1 MNTTQRIAA
10 HGLMLAVTAIL
21 LTSPAQ
27 AVTLKKESIR
37 LPEST
42 RVLPG
47 NSPGARAA
55 NSDCL
60 MCHSAGMVMNQPDL
74 SKDAW
79 LAEVNKMKNVMKAPV
94 PEDQVSEIVDYFFS
108 IKGKK

>member
-10 HGLMLAVTAIL
+10 HGLTLAATVIL

-27 AVTLKKESIR
+27 AVTLKKESIT

-47 NSPGARAA
+47 NGPGAQAA
-55 NSDCL
+55 NSYCL

-74 SKDAW
+74 SRDDW

-94 PEDQVSEIVDYFFS
+94 PEDQVSVIVDYLYG

>member
-1 MNTTQRIAA
+1 MNTIQRIAA
-10 HGLMLAVTAIL
+10 HGLTLAATAIVL
-21 LTSPAQ
+21 IGPAQ
-27 AVTLKKESIR
+27 AVTLRKEGVR

-47 NSPGARAA
+47 NGPGAEAA
-55 NSDCL
+55 NSNCL

-94 PEDQVSEIVDYFFS
+94 PEDQVSVIVDYLYS
-108 IKGKK
+108 IKGEK